1 MRLFGKLRRS
11 TDPGAADEPP
21 EASADRAVDQRG
33 GAVAAAPPVST
44 GPPPSPLPSEPTVT
58 TPPAPDPGR
67 YDPSH
72 PCHAPV
78 SGVDL
83 VLFAQ
88 ITHRLRGAPA
98 VERGALLADHG
109 HTPESWN
116 AVSTVWVARLG
127 QMPYLCATFDEA
139 SRLA

>member
-1 MRLFGKLRRS
+1 MKLFDRLRRS
-11 TDPGAADEPP
+11 TGTGATAEPP
-21 EASADRAVDQRG
+21 EGSSLEVDERDGSAEVGPTPTTAASRSM
-33 GAVAAAPPVST
+33 APAGVVST
-44 GPPPSPLPSEPTVT
+44 SRAL
-58 TPPAPDPGR
+58 PDPGR
-67 YDPSH
+67 YDPTH

-88 ITHRLRGAPA
+88 ITQRLRVAPA
-98 VERGALLADHG
+98 DERGGLLAEHG
-109 HTPESWN
+109 HTAESWS
-116 AVSTVWVARLG
+116 AVNTVWMARLG